1 MTKTKKYKRKS
12 TLKVSLLKH
21 IVKISST
28 IRQDTVN
35 LIENTSE
42 FGGEIDIDRVKILH
56 DMVCDLGHLSNLVGE
71 AFEESI
77 IEIEKCDNK

>member
-12 TLKVSLLKH
+12 TLKVLLLKH

-28 IRQDTVN
+28 IRQDAVN

-42 FGGEIDIDRVKILH
+42 FGGEIDLDRVEILH
-56 DMVCDLGHLSNLVGE
+56 GMVCDLGHLCNLVGE

-77 IEIEKCDNK
+77 IEIEKRYNK